1 MKKTF
6 GFHRPKI
13 RLKEKEMSLRWKR
26 LLPKWGL
33 ASQITFAFF
42 GAVALGLL
50 VRFAGG
56 SSVVASAGNLLGSL
70 FVGALKAIAPLL
82 VFTLVVS
89 AVVQHRKGMNSNI
102 RPVIVLYV
110 VGMAVAALLAVAV
123 SFAFPSF
130 VPLNGVDVADK
141 PIPNGFGE
149 VLQNLLLKIVTN
161 PVQALADANYIGI
174 LAWALVLGLALR
186 AADEPTRNFLQNI
199 SDAVNKVMYW
209 IIRLAPIGIFGL
221 TLHAFV
227 STGLEN
233 LAAYL
238 HVLLAIVG
246 AMAFMALVLNPLIV
260 FFAIRKNPY
269 PLVWTCLKESGLI
282 AFVIRSS
289 VANIPVNLNLCKKLG
304 LDEETYAVTIPL
316 GATMNMEGA
325 SITITI
331 LTLAAVHTL
340 GIHVDFITAF
350 LLVIIAVIGACGA
363 SGIPGGALPLVPM
376 ACSLFNI
383 SNDVAMQM
391 VTIGLII
398 SVVQDPCGTLLN
410 SSTDVVF
417 TAAADP
423 VYRHREVAG
432 QVETA
437 A

>member
-1 MKKTF
+1 
-6 GFHRPKI
+6 
-13 RLKEKEMSLRWKR
+13 MSLRWKR

-89 AVVQHRKGMNSNI
+89 AVAQHRKGMNSNI

-227 STGLEN
+227 STGLDN

>member
-1 MKKTF
+1 
-6 GFHRPKI
+6 
-13 RLKEKEMSLRWKR
+13 MSLGWKR

-56 SSVVASAGNLLGSL
+56 SSVVASEGNLLGSL

-89 AVVQHRKGMNSNI
+89 AVAQHRKGMNSNI

-304 LDEETYAVTIPL
+304 LNEETYAVTIPL

-423 VYRHREVAG
+423 VYRHREVVG

>member
-13 RLKEKEMSLRWKR
+13 RLKEKEMSLEWKR

-89 AVVQHRKGMNSNI
+89 AVAQHRKGMNSNI

-227 STGLEN
+227 STGLDN

-304 LDEETYAVTIPL
+304 LNEETYAVTIPL

-423 VYRHREVAG
+423 VYRHREVVG

>member
-1 MKKTF
+1 
-6 GFHRPKI
+6 
-13 RLKEKEMSLRWKR
+13 MSLELKR

-89 AVVQHRKGMNSNI
+89 AVAQHRKGMNSNI

-227 STGLEN
+227 STGLDN

-304 LDEETYAVTIPL
+304 LNEETYAVTIPL

>member
-1 MKKTF
+1 
-6 GFHRPKI
+6 
-13 RLKEKEMSLRWKR
+13 MSLRWKR

-89 AVVQHRKGMNSNI
+89 AVAQHRKGMNSNI

-423 VYRHREVAG
+423 VYRHREVVG

>member
-1 MKKTF
+1 MF
-6 GFHRPKI
+6 
-13 RLKEKEMSLRWKR
+13 LRWKR

-89 AVVQHRKGMNSNI
+89 AVAQHRKGMNSNI
-102 RPVIVLYV
+102 RSVIVLYV

-423 VYRHREVAG
+423 VYRHREVVG

>member
-1 MKKTF
+1 
-6 GFHRPKI
+6 
-13 RLKEKEMSLRWKR
+13 MSLELKR

-89 AVVQHRKGMNSNI
+89 AVAQHRKGMSSNI

-186 AADEPTRNFLQNI
+186 AADEPTRNFLRNI

-340 GIHVDFITAF
+340 GIPVDFITAF

>member
-1 MKKTF
+1 MF
-6 GFHRPKI
+6 
-13 RLKEKEMSLRWKR
+13 LELKR

-56 SSVVASAGNLLGSL
+56 SSVVASTGNLLGSL

-89 AVVQHRKGMNSNI
+89 AVAQHRKGMNSNI

-130 VPLNGVDVADK
+130 VPLNGVDMADK

-186 AADEPTRNFLQNI
+186 AADEPTRNFLKNI

-227 STGLEN
+227 ITGLEN

-289 VANIPVNLNLCKKLG
+289 VANIPANLNLCKKLG
-304 LDEETYAVTIPL
+304 LNEETYAVTIPL

>member
-1 MKKTF
+1 
-6 GFHRPKI
+6 
-13 RLKEKEMSLRWKR
+13 MSLEWKR

-89 AVVQHRKGMNSNI
+89 AVAQHRKGMNSNI

-227 STGLEN
+227 STGLDN

-304 LDEETYAVTIPL
+304 LETYAVTIPL

>member
-1 MKKTF
+1 
-6 GFHRPKI
+6 
-13 RLKEKEMSLRWKR
+13 MSLGWKR

-89 AVVQHRKGMNSNI
+89 AVAQHRKGMNSNI

-398 SVVQDPCGTLLN
+398 SVVQDPCGVGRWLFLHW
-410 SSTDVVF
+410 DDRRQK
-417 TAAADP
+417 TAENFIRCGFERSWCEKKLAPAF
-423 VYRHREVAG
+423 AWI
-432 QVETA
+432 
-437 A
+437 

>member
-1 MKKTF
+1 
-6 GFHRPKI
+6 
-13 RLKEKEMSLRWKR
+13 MSLGWKR
-26 LLPKWGL
+26 HLPKWGL

-89 AVVQHRKGMNSNI
+89 AVAQHRKGMNSNI

-227 STGLEN
+227 STGLDN

-304 LDEETYAVTIPL
+304 LNEETYAVTIPL

-423 VYRHREVAG
+423 VYRHREVVG

>member
-1 MKKTF
+1 
-6 GFHRPKI
+6 
-13 RLKEKEMSLRWKR
+13 MSLELKR

-89 AVVQHRKGMNSNI
+89 AVARHRKGINSNI

-141 PIPNGFGE
+141 LIPNGFGE

-161 PVQALADANYIGI
+161 PIQALADANYIGI

-227 STGLEN
+227 STGLDN

>member
-1 MKKTF
+1 MF
-6 GFHRPKI
+6 
-13 RLKEKEMSLRWKR
+13 LRWKR

-89 AVVQHRKGMNSNI
+89 AVAQHRKGMNSNI

-227 STGLEN
+227 ITGLEN

-304 LDEETYAVTIPL
+304 LNEETYAVTIPL

-423 VYRHREVAG
+423 VYRHREVVG

>member
-1 MKKTF
+1 
-6 GFHRPKI
+6 
-13 RLKEKEMSLRWKR
+13 MSLELKR

-89 AVVQHRKGMNSNI
+89 AVARHRKGINSNI

-340 GIHVDFITAF
+340 GIPVDFITAF

>member
-1 MKKTF
+1 
-6 GFHRPKI
+6 
-13 RLKEKEMSLRWKR
+13 MSLELKR

-89 AVVQHRKGMNSNI
+89 AVARHRKGINSNI

-110 VGMAVAALLAVAV
+110 VGMAVAAFLAVAV

-130 VPLNGVDVADK
+130 VPLNGVDMADK

-304 LDEETYAVTIPL
+304 LNEKTYAVTIPL

-340 GIHVDFITAF
+340 GIPVDFITAF

>member
-1 MKKTF
+1 
-6 GFHRPKI
+6 
-13 RLKEKEMSLRWKR
+13 
-26 LLPKWGL
+26 
-33 ASQITFAFF
+33 
-42 GAVALGLL
+42 
-50 VRFAGG
+50 
-56 SSVVASAGNLLGSL
+56 
-70 FVGALKAIAPLL
+70 
-82 VFTLVVS
+82 
-89 AVVQHRKGMNSNI
+89 
-102 RPVIVLYV
+102 
-110 VGMAVAALLAVAV
+110 
-123 SFAFPSF
+123 
-130 VPLNGVDVADK
+130 
-141 PIPNGFGE
+141 
-149 VLQNLLLKIVTN
+149 
-161 PVQALADANYIGI
+161 
-174 LAWALVLGLALR
+174 VLGLALR

-417 TAAADP
+417 TAAVDP

>member
-1 MKKTF
+1 
-6 GFHRPKI
+6 
-13 RLKEKEMSLRWKR
+13 MSLEWKR

-89 AVVQHRKGMNSNI
+89 AVAQHRKGMNSNI

-186 AADEPTRNFLQNI
+186 AADEPTRNFLRNI

-227 STGLEN
+227 STGLDN

-304 LDEETYAVTIPL
+304 LNEETYAVTIPL

>member
-1 MKKTF
+1 
-6 GFHRPKI
+6 
-13 RLKEKEMSLRWKR
+13 MSLGWKR

-89 AVVQHRKGMNSNI
+89 AVAQHRKGMNSNI

-227 STGLEN
+227 STGLDN

-304 LDEETYAVTIPL
+304 LNEETYAVTIPL

-432 QVETA
+432 QGETA

>member
-1 MKKTF
+1 
-6 GFHRPKI
+6 
-13 RLKEKEMSLRWKR
+13 MSLGWKR

-89 AVVQHRKGMNSNI
+89 AVAQHRKGMNSNI

-161 PVQALADANYIGI
+161 PIQALADANYIGI

-227 STGLEN
+227 STGLDN

-304 LDEETYAVTIPL
+304 LNEETYAVTIPL

>member
-1 MKKTF
+1 
-6 GFHRPKI
+6 
-13 RLKEKEMSLRWKR
+13 MSLGWKR

-89 AVVQHRKGMNSNI
+89 AVAQHREGMNSNI

-227 STGLEN
+227 STGLDN

-304 LDEETYAVTIPL
+304 LNEETYAVTIPL

-340 GIHVDFITAF
+340 GIPVDFITAF

>member
-1 MKKTF
+1 
-6 GFHRPKI
+6 
-13 RLKEKEMSLRWKR
+13 MSLEWKR

-70 FVGALKAIAPLL
+70 FVGALKAVAPLL

-89 AVVQHRKGMNSNI
+89 AVAQHRKGMNSNI

-227 STGLEN
+227 STGLDN

-437 A
+437 V

>member
-1 MKKTF
+1 
-6 GFHRPKI
+6 
-13 RLKEKEMSLRWKR
+13 MSLERKR

-56 SSVVASAGNLLGSL
+56 GSVVASAGNLLGSL

-89 AVVQHRKGMNSNI
+89 AVAQHRKGMNSNI

-161 PVQALADANYIGI
+161 PIQALADANYIGI

-304 LDEETYAVTIPL
+304 LNEETYAVTIPL

-340 GIHVDFITAF
+340 GIPVDFITAF

>member
-1 MKKTF
+1 
-6 GFHRPKI
+6 
-13 RLKEKEMSLRWKR
+13 MSLRWKR

-89 AVVQHRKGMNSNI
+89 AVAQHRKGMNSNI

-199 SDAVNKVMYW
+199 SDAVNKVIYW

-227 STGLEN
+227 STGLDN

-437 A
+437 V

>member
-1 MKKTF
+1 
-6 GFHRPKI
+6 
-13 RLKEKEMSLRWKR
+13 MSLRWKR

-89 AVVQHRKGMNSNI
+89 AVAQHRKGINSNI

-161 PVQALADANYIGI
+161 PIQALADANYIGI

-227 STGLEN
+227 STGLKN

-304 LDEETYAVTIPL
+304 LNEETYAVTIPL

-340 GIHVDFITAF
+340 GIPVDFITAF

>member
-1 MKKTF
+1 
-6 GFHRPKI
+6 
-13 RLKEKEMSLRWKR
+13 MSLELKR

-50 VRFAGG
+50 VRFTGS

-89 AVVQHRKGMNSNI
+89 AVAQHRKGMNSNI

-130 VPLNGVDVADK
+130 VPLNGVDMADK

-304 LDEETYAVTIPL
+304 LNEETYAVTIPL

-340 GIHVDFITAF
+340 GIPVDFITAF

>member
-1 MKKTF
+1 
-6 GFHRPKI
+6 
-13 RLKEKEMSLRWKR
+13 MSLGWKR

-89 AVVQHRKGMNSNI
+89 AVARHRKGMNSNI

>member
-1 MKKTF
+1 
-6 GFHRPKI
+6 
-13 RLKEKEMSLRWKR
+13 MSLELKR

-89 AVVQHRKGMNSNI
+89 AVAQHRKGMNSNI

-130 VPLNGVDVADK
+130 MPLNGVHVADK

-161 PVQALADANYIGI
+161 PIQALADANYIGI

-304 LDEETYAVTIPL
+304 LNEETYAVTIPL

-340 GIHVDFITAF
+340 GIPVDFITAF

>member
-1 MKKTF
+1 
-6 GFHRPKI
+6 
-13 RLKEKEMSLRWKR
+13 MSLGWKR

-56 SSVVASAGNLLGSL
+56 SSVVASTGNLLGSL

-89 AVVQHRKGMNSNI
+89 AVAQHRKGMNSNI

-161 PVQALADANYIGI
+161 PIQALADANYIGI

-186 AADEPTRNFLQNI
+186 AADEPTRNFLKNI

-304 LDEETYAVTIPL
+304 LNEETYAVTIPL

>member
-1 MKKTF
+1 
-6 GFHRPKI
+6 
-13 RLKEKEMSLRWKR
+13 MSLEWKR

-89 AVVQHRKGMNSNI
+89 AVAQHRKGMNSNI

-227 STGLEN
+227 STGLDN

-304 LDEETYAVTIPL
+304 LNEETYAVTIPL

-423 VYRHREVAG
+423 VYRHREVVG

>member
-1 MKKTF
+1 
-6 GFHRPKI
+6 
-13 RLKEKEMSLRWKR
+13 MSLELKR

-89 AVVQHRKGMNSNI
+89 AVAQHRKGMNSNI

-161 PVQALADANYIGI
+161 PVQALSDANYIGI

-304 LDEETYAVTIPL
+304 LNEETYAVTIPL

>member
-1 MKKTF
+1 MF
-6 GFHRPKI
+6 
-13 RLKEKEMSLRWKR
+13 LELKR

-56 SSVVASAGNLLGSL
+56 SSVVASTGNLLGSL

-89 AVVQHRKGMNSNI
+89 AVAQHRKGMNSNI

-130 VPLNGVDVADK
+130 VPLNGVDMADK

-304 LDEETYAVTIPL
+304 LNEETYAVTIPL

-340 GIHVDFITAF
+340 GIPADFITAF

>member
-1 MKKTF
+1 
-6 GFHRPKI
+6 
-13 RLKEKEMSLRWKR
+13 MSLEWKR

-56 SSVVASAGNLLGSL
+56 SSVVESAGNLLGSL

-89 AVVQHRKGMNSNI
+89 AVAQHRKGMNSNI

-161 PVQALADANYIGI
+161 PIQALADANYIGI

-227 STGLEN
+227 STGLDN

-423 VYRHREVAG
+423 VYRHREVVG

-437 A
+437 V

>member
-1 MKKTF
+1 MF
-6 GFHRPKI
+6 
-13 RLKEKEMSLRWKR
+13 LELKR

-89 AVVQHRKGMNSNI
+89 AVAQHRKGMNSNI

-161 PVQALADANYIGI
+161 PIQALADANYIGI

-186 AADEPTRNFLQNI
+186 AADEPTRNFLKNI
-199 SDAVNKVMYW
+199 SDAVNRVMYW

-304 LDEETYAVTIPL
+304 LNEETYAVTIPL

-340 GIHVDFITAF
+340 GIPVDFITAF

>member
-1 MKKTF
+1 
-6 GFHRPKI
+6 
-13 RLKEKEMSLRWKR
+13 MSLGWKR

-89 AVVQHRKGMNSNI
+89 AVAQHRKGMNSNI

-186 AADEPTRNFLQNI
+186 AADEPTRNFLRNI

-304 LDEETYAVTIPL
+304 LNEETYAVTIPL

-340 GIHVDFITAF
+340 GIPVDFITAF

-437 A
+437 V

>member
-1 MKKTF
+1 
-6 GFHRPKI
+6 
-13 RLKEKEMSLRWKR
+13 MSLGWKQ

-50 VRFAGG
+50 VRFAG
-56 SSVVASAGNLLGSL
+56 SSSMVASAGNLLGSL

-89 AVVQHRKGMNSNI
+89 AVAQHRKGMNSNI

-161 PVQALADANYIGI
+161 PIQALADANYIGI

-186 AADEPTRNFLQNI
+186 AADEPTRNFLKNI

-304 LDEETYAVTIPL
+304 LNEETYAVTIPL

-340 GIHVDFITAF
+340 GIPVDFITAF

>member
-1 MKKTF
+1 MF
-6 GFHRPKI
+6 
-13 RLKEKEMSLRWKR
+13 LELKR

-89 AVVQHRKGMNSNI
+89 AVAQHRKGMNSNI

-130 VPLNGVDVADK
+130 VPLNGVHVADK

-340 GIHVDFITAF
+340 GIPVDFITAF

>member
-1 MKKTF
+1 
-6 GFHRPKI
+6 
-13 RLKEKEMSLRWKR
+13 MSLEWKR

-89 AVVQHRKGMNSNI
+89 AVAQHRKGINSNI

-161 PVQALADANYIGI
+161 PIQALADANYIGI

-227 STGLEN
+227 STGLDN

-340 GIHVDFITAF
+340 GIPVDFITAF

-423 VYRHREVAG
+423 VYRHSEVAG

>member
-1 MKKTF
+1 
-6 GFHRPKI
+6 
-13 RLKEKEMSLRWKR
+13 MSLELKR

-56 SSVVASAGNLLGSL
+56 GSVVASAGNLLGSL

-89 AVVQHRKGMNSNI
+89 AVAQHRKGMNSNI

-161 PVQALADANYIGI
+161 PVQALSDANYIGI

-186 AADEPTRNFLQNI
+186 AADEPTRNFLKNI

-304 LDEETYAVTIPL
+304 LNEETYAVTIPL

-340 GIHVDFITAF
+340 GIPVDFITAF

>member
-1 MKKTF
+1 
-6 GFHRPKI
+6 
-13 RLKEKEMSLRWKR
+13 MSLRWKR

-89 AVVQHRKGMNSNI
+89 AVAQHRKGMNSNI

-161 PVQALADANYIGI
+161 PIQALADANYIGI

-340 GIHVDFITAF
+340 GIPVDFITAF

-437 A
+437 V